1 MVDVVGDQDD
11 AEAAIARLGDQAQH
25 DGGLVDAERRGRLV
39 EDQDLGA
46 EMHRPGDRQH
56 CRSPPDSVPTACE
69 GSRTS
74 MPIASISSWR
84 SCCNRRGR
92 CAETG
97 RDPSP
102 ARVP

>member
-46 EMHRPGDRQH
+46 EMHRPGDRQALPLAA
-56 CRSPPDSVPTACE
+56 RQRADRLR
-69 GSRTS
+69 G
-74 MPIASISSWR
+74 IAHVDADRQHLVVAILLQ
-84 SCCNRRGR
+84 
-92 CAETG
+92 
-97 RDPSP
+97 
-102 ARVP
+102 